1 MRAFGA
7 GRSYLAPL
15 CKALGEKFMPIWAAL
30 SASAYGVLIAYQATL
45 AIEVGRSAIGIVPFL
60 IVKAMILL
68 FALTYWDSSICHALG
83 GHVSLSIVV
92 FAGLLTLQEA
102 ALNVRAVLIDTD
114 SRYQNDDAVVLFTV
128 LGGVIFPAVVFAI
141 AAVVALAGWCAT

>member
-1 MRAFGA
+1 
-7 GRSYLAPL
+7 
-15 CKALGEKFMPIWAAL
+15 MPIWAAL

-60 IVKAMILL
+60 IAKAMILL
-68 FALTYWDSSICHALG
+68 FALTYWDPSICHALG

-92 FAGLLTLQEA
+92 FAGLLTLQDA
-102 ALNVRAVLIDTD
+102 ALNVRAVLIDPD

>member
-1 MRAFGA
+1 
-7 GRSYLAPL
+7 
-15 CKALGEKFMPIWAAL
+15 MPIWAAL